1 MIKTFKES
9 IIDIPRKTY
18 SQGVFDKA
26 DTPNPK
32 LKKVVLDM
40 INNQLKKFNDE
51 APVIKHSLIG
61 SILTKR
67 YRDDADLDVN
77 VLFGVPKAQ
86 RDEVRLKIAK
96 SLKGING
103 KLIPGTKHPINYY
116 VITDPEL
123 KAKNDKMA
131 DGVFDIKSNSW
142 VRKPTG
148 DEFDKDQYE
157 KEFQRKVQEIDV
169 VTGELQRDLIDYQE
183 LTGLQPT
190 DIADLQELI
199 NKKLEEIEEGIKVLV
214 KIGDDTMAD
223 RHAAFSND
231 MSPDEIRKFGKK
243 HKLPKNVIY
252 KYLEKYHY
260 QKLYKKLKEILED
273 GKVTDDEIKSLAV
286 KEQLDEL
293 SMRDFK
299 RWTTDRGRIKAA
311 LALWKKMKYKVD
323 QQQIAQWAGIDYR
336 EFDDAVRAAGLKEE
350 LLTEKHMAF
359 TFGRFNPPTTGH
371 EKLIKKVNSVRA
383 DTHKIYISRSED
395 SKKNPL
401 SARDKLDFMQ
411 KMFPRYG
418 RDIEIN
424 TTNMIL
430 DIVVKLYRQNYT
442 DITMVVGSDRVREF
456 DTILKKYNDVQSRH
470 GYYNFK
476 NINIVSAGERDP
488 DAEGAMGM
496 SASKMR
502 SAAAQNDFATFK
514 RGLPSGFGSGERL
527 FKAVRQGMN
536 LAASM
541 GGMIH
546 VTGKKGVKPMANLR
560 SQFEAKQVRDLYIR
574 EQLFNIND
582 TVKSITENL
591 QGVVKRRG
599 TNYVLIEDD
608 KENLHKCWIW
618 DCMPINADKEA
629 IIREYN
635 LDIDYGFKAVSDKEE
650 EIKMNEDNKSLN
662 QFKKDLVGSEEQD
675 EAYEIGADYAN
686 HTKEITPGET
696 PSEKPVDTKAR
707 ADRAPEAN
715 KKVTKE
721 DIDDWSASESTIDK
735 YKKRYGEEW
744 KVKLEDATMRMHE
757 DLAEDDERFKSF
769 KEFAK

>member
-1 MIKTFKES
+1 MKQFKKHLEES

-40 INNQLKKFNDE
+40 INDQLKKPNDE
-51 APVIKHSLIG
+51 SPVIKHSLIG

-67 YRDDADLDVN
+67 YRDDADLDIN
-77 VLFGVPKAQ
+77 VLFGVPKAK
-86 RDEVRLKIAK
+86 RDEVRLRIAK
-96 SLKGING
+96 TLKNING
-103 KLIPGTKHPINYY
+103 KLVPGTKHPINYY

-123 KAKNDKMA
+123 KKKNDNMA
-131 DGVFDIKSNSW
+131 DGIFDIKANDW
-142 VRKPTG
+142 IRKPTG
-148 DEFDKDQYE
+148 DEFDKTQYE
-157 KEFQRKVQEIDV
+157 KEFQKKVQEIDV

-183 LTGLQPT
+183 LTGLKPS
-190 DIADLQELI
+190 DVADLQELI
-199 NKKLEEIEEGIKVLV
+199 NEKLEEIEESIKILV
-214 KIGDDTMAD
+214 KIGDKSLED
-223 RHAAFSND
+223 RQSAFGND
-231 MSPDEIRKFGKK
+231 MSPEEIRKFGKK

-260 QKLYKKLKEILED
+260 QKLYKKLKEILDD
-273 GKVTDDEIKSLAV
+273 GKVTDDEIKSLG
-286 KEQLDEL
+286 K
-293 SMRDFK
+293 
-299 RWTTDRGRIKAA
+299 I
-311 LALWKKMKYKVD
+311 
-323 QQQIAQWAGIDYR
+323 
-336 EFDDAVRAAGLKEE
+336 KEE
-350 LLTEKHMAF
+350 VITEKHMAF
-359 TFGRFNPPTTGH
+359 TFGRFNPPTIGH
-371 EKLIKKVNSVRA
+371 EKLINKVKGIRA

-395 SKKNPL
+395 NKKNPL
-401 SARDKLDFMQ
+401 SPSEKLSYMK
-411 KMFPRYG
+411 KMFPRYA

-430 DIVVKLYRQNYT
+430 DIATKLYKQNYA

-476 NINIVSAGERDP
+476 NINVVSAGERDP

-514 RGLPSGFGSGERL
+514 RGLPRGFGSGELL
-527 FKAVRQGMN
+527 FKSVRKGMN
-536 LAASM
+536 LAADTA

-546 VTGKKGVKPMANLR
+546 VTGKKGVKPMVNLR

-591 QGVVKRRG
+591 QGIVKRRG
-599 TNYVLIEDD
+599 TNYVLIEDTN
-608 KENLHKCWIW
+608 ENLHKCWIW
-618 DCMPINADKEA
+618 DCMPVAADKEA
-629 IIREYN
+629 ILREYN
-635 LDIDYGFKAVSDKEE
+635 LNVDYGFEAVSDK
-650 EIKMNEDNKSLN
+650 IKDKEMNEDKKSLD

-696 PSEKPVDTKAR
+696 PSEKPVDTKKR
-707 ADRAPEAN
+707 AEQAPEA
-715 KKVTKE
+715 KKEITKE

-769 KEFAK
+769 KEFVK